1 MKSAAGSVSVVDFTT
16 GMAGLLDTVDT
27 TVGLL
32 TDRAQLGLVADLL
45 RIQSRLAGVLH
56 HIIGGV
62 ERAEAAQT
70 AYGVPL
76 TSWLAGELRYTRPQ
90 AAALVHHAK
99 DLQRFGQVGDALRD
113 GRANQ
118 FQARAVTDVLRKLP
132 DDLPAGVEREAEAT
146 LVGFCDQ
153 FDSQHLKG
161 LAQHLLEVVAPEIAE
176 EAEAARMER
185 ERKAALR
192 NRHLTFAEDGHGST
206 IIKGKLP
213 TGDAALLKAQIDA
226 LAHQLH
232 RTALEER
239 DPRQG
244 EVTWPMRRADA
255 LVELA
260 RRVAVQQA
268 APKHGGD
275 RPHVTITIRYE
286 DLLKDCWNAR
296 LANGHTLTAGELR
309 QYLCD
314 ADILPVVLGGPPGVL
329 DVGQKHRLVTPTI
342 RQALHAR
349 DQGCVFAGCN
359 RPAADCDAHHIVPWQ
374 HGGATS
380 LANLCLL
387 CKHHHNLIEP
397 DARRPADLQWQ
408 IRISSDGVAEVI
420 PPRYVDQHRR
430 PRRHQRFRR
439 TDC

>member
-1 MKSAAGSVSVVDFTT
+1 MNRSIGSVSVVDFTT
-16 GMAGLLDTVDT
+16 GITGLLDTIDT
-27 TVGLL
+27 DVRLL
-32 TDRAQLGLVADLL
+32 TDRAQLDLVADLL

-56 HIIGGV
+56 TVLGAV
-62 ERAEAAQT
+62 DRAEAAQT

-99 DLQRFGQVGDALRD
+99 DLQRFTQVGDAVRD

-118 FQARAVTDVLRKLP
+118 HQARAVTDVLRKLP
-132 DDLPAGVEREAEAT
+132 DDLPAGAEREAET
-146 LVGFCDQ
+146 TMVGFCDQ

-161 LAQHLLEVVAPEIAE
+161 LAQHLLEVVAPEIAD

-192 NRHLTFAEDGHGST
+192 NRHLTFADDGHGST

-232 RTALEER
+232 RTTLEER
-239 DPRQG
+239 DRLQE

-286 DLLKDCWNAR
+286 DLVKDCWNAQ
-296 LANGHTLTAGELR
+296 LASGHRLTAGELR
-309 QYLCD
+309 QYACD
-314 ADILPVVLGGPPGVL
+314 ADILPVVLGGPSGVL

-349 DQGCVFAGCN
+349 DQGCVFPGCN

-374 HGGATS
+374 QGGATS

-387 CKHHHNLIEP
+387 CKHHHNLLEP
-397 DARRPADLQWQ
+397 DARRPSVLQWQ
-408 IRISSDGVAEVI
+408 IRISPDGVAEVI

-430 PRRHQRFRR
+430 PRRHQRFRQPH
-439 TDC
+439 C